1 MENMDSLVTWQPSQL
16 LIAGLVVVVVNMS
29 LGFSLWKALS
39 HSLWTPYWHVSSLI
53 TGVGALSL
61 AITISRVIT
70 NEFLVNLSW
79 ATMTVGIL
87 MTLGGAAIN
96 VIHYM
101 SLYRNPNNHHRHA

>member
-1 MENMDSLVTWQPSQL
+1 MQNMDSLVTWQPSQL

-39 HSLWTPYWHVSSLI
+39 HSLWTP
-53 TGVGALSL
+53 
-61 AITISRVIT
+61 
-70 NEFLVNLSW
+70 
-79 ATMTVGIL
+79 MTVGIL

-96 VIHYM
+96 AIHYM